1 MVNIYEALG
10 SYEYAYDYLV
20 HQANGFEWML
30 LSVAKDVVTKS
41 GCYSRL
47 KDAVIAHIN
56 KGDLLPDNLEDF
68 EAIRDWIYF
77 TYELA
82 PVNQ

>member
-47 KDAVIAHIN
+47 KDAVIACIN
-56 KGDLLPDNLEDF
+56 
-68 EAIRDWIYF
+68 
-77 TYELA
+77 
-82 PVNQ
+82 